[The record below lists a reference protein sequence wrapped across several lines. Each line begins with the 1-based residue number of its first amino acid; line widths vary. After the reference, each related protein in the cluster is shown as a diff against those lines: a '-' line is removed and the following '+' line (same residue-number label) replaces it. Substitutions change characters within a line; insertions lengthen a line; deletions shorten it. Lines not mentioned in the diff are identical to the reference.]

1 MRELRDAYEYSRS
14 LSLTK
19 KRILNFRRGNKTIV
33 FRLINDHAADPT
45 HYSYTL
51 KITQVQTVTS
61 TGALFVT
68 FPLTATIAKK
78 YTYNRKIKQTR
89 RHVASIKPLLI
100 HKTRYYPFSLQD
112 QLSLFTIRLFH
123 NFTDFAMGRMGL
135 SIDFT
140 K

>member
-19 KRILNFRRGNKTIV
+19 KRILNFPRGNKTIV
-33 FRLINDHAADPT
+33 FRLINDHATDPT

-112 QLSLFTIRLFH
+112 QLSLFTIRFISQFH
-123 NFTDFAMGRMGL
+123 RFCNGSNG
-135 SIDFT
+135 I
-140 K
+140 KY